1 MFVWRACSN
10 ILPRR
15 ENLHRR
21 KIKVDPQCEV
31 CCQKTE
37 STGHLLWE
45 CPLARNVWALCRGKI
60 QKCSNDAQDFFA
72 LFQMQA
78 DRLTKMELDRWATIS
93 WAIWNARNKF
103 YFEKIQ
109 QHPKAIMEGAIGYL
123 DEYQKL
129 AAAMRSP

>member
-1 MFVWRACSN
+1 MN
-10 ILPRR
+10 
-15 ENLHRR
+15 HG
-21 KIKVDPQCEV
+21 QCEV

-45 CPLARNVWALCRGKI
+45 CPLARNVWVLRRGKI

-72 LFQMQA
+72 LFRMQA
-78 DRLTKMELDRWATIS
+78 DRLTKMELYRWATIS

-109 QHPKAIMEGAIGYL
+109 QQPKAIMEGAIGYL

-129 AAAMRSP
+129 AAAMRNP

>member
-1 MFVWRACSN
+1 MKFAA
-10 ILPRR
+10 
-15 ENLHRR
+15 R
-21 KIKVDPQCEV
+21 KLSLQVIFFGNALWQGMY
-31 CCQKTE
+31 
-37 STGHLLWE
+37 GHFE
-45 CPLARNVWALCRGKI
+45 EEKYKN
-60 QKCSNDAQDFFA
+60 CSNDAQDFFA
-72 LFQMQA
+72 LFRMQA

-129 AAAMRSP
+129 AAAMRNP